1 MTASSF
7 QNYCEAFL
15 DKQLKLREFKK
26 LSCVPLFLVHLE
38 NGTIQ
43 IIECFSLCFN
53 VIKLK
58 LFMAKTMVH
67 EKRAINHNSL

>member
-1 MTASSF
+1 MTANSV

-43 IIECFSLCFN
+43 IIECFFSLCFN

-58 LFMAKTMVH
+58 LFMAKTIVH
-67 EKRAINHNSL
+67 EKRAMNH